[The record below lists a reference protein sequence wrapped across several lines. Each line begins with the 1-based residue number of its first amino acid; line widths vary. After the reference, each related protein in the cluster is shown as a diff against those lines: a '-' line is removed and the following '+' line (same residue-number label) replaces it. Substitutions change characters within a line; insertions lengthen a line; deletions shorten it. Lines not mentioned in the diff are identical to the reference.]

1 MNSKFLKGLGIVLLS
16 ASLGH
21 IILILPIS
29 NKRITAFIALL
40 LFTVLGYFIFKQV
53 KSFKHNTLFVLNSL
67 WMLLFPVPYVI
78 THPWSLTVLLTL
90 FACLMG
96 LFIGL
101 QTSNNVNTLKTKF
114 IYIVSVIIIFSFVN
128 IWLYPYVFD
137 FGISLA
143 KI

>member
-1 MNSKFLKGLGIVLLS
+1 MNSKFLKELGIMFLS
-16 ASLGH
+16 ATLGY
-21 IILILPIS
+21 ITLILPIS
-29 NKRITAFIALL
+29 DKRITSFIGLL
-40 LFTVLGYFIFKQV
+40 LFTVLGYFIFKHV
-53 KSFKHNTLFVLNSL
+53 KSFKNDTLFILNSL
-67 WMLLFPVPYVI
+67 WILLFPIPYVI
-78 THPWSLTVLLTL
+78 THPWNLTILLTL

-101 QTSNNVNTLKTKF
+101 QTSNNVNTLKTKL
-114 IYIVSVIIIFSFVN
+114 IYIFSVIIIFLFVN